1 MNQITQ
7 KKKRQIKHMLSAEK
21 PTVQI
26 GKNGPTP
33 QTIKEI
39 QKQLNKNKTVK
50 IKILKTALTT
60 DQTKQIATLTAQ
72 QTQSTLIETRG
83 HTFILYKTQK

>member
-1 MNQITQ
+1 M
-7 KKKRQIKHMLSAEK
+7 R
-21 PTVQI
+21 I

-50 IKILKTALTT
+50 IKILKTAVTT
-60 DQTKQIATLTAQ
+60 DQTKQIATKTAQ